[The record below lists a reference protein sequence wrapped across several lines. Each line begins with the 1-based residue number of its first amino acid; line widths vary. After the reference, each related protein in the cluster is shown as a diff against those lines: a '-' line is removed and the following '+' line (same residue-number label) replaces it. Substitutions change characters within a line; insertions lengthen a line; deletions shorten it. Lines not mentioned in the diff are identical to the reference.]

1 MTSKYYAFSLEMEI
15 RIKYI
20 FGVTFSDILDAKA
33 SHTLGQHFLKGKCI
47 LMGGLISTRG
57 KDNVNL

>member
-1 MTSKYYAFSLEMEI
+1 MEI
-15 RIKYI
+15 RRKYI
-20 FGVTFSDILDAKA
+20 FLVTFSDNFDAKA
-33 SHTLGQHFLKGKCI
+33 SHTLEQHFLKGKYI